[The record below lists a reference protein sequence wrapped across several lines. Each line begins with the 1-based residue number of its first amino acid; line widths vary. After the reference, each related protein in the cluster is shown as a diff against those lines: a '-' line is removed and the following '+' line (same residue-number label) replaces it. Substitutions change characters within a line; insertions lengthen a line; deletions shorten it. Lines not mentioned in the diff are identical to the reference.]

1 MSMTRVRTQKSALSA
16 AESHVF
22 DRARLYV
29 DLDEATDSTC
39 PAATLLVAGFKRR
52 RDRQPSALTR
62 NDVQLL
68 DRLDALMSDY
78 GSIYRTRAAEVC
90 ALLTLEE
97 DELDDLTD
105 EIERMLFEFHRK
117 GTVGIGLVNVPGEST
132 DAVSALALA
141 DAKLMTLGTK
151 SPRRPAP
158 VPARRA
164 DISGALL
171 RWG

>member
-1 MSMTRVRTQKSALSA
+1 MTRDRLRTA
-16 AESHVF
+16 APPASQTHVF

-29 DLDEATDSTC
+29 DLDEATDTASPST
-39 PAATLLVAGFKRR
+39 TLLVVGFRRR

-68 DRLDALMSDY
+68 DRLDTLIGDY
-78 GSIYRTRAAEVC
+78 GAIYRTRATEVC
-90 ALLTLEE
+90 ALVALAE

-105 EIERMLFEFHRK
+105 DIELLLIDLHRK
-117 GTVGIGLVNVPGEST
+117 GSVGIGLVNVPEEAG

-141 DAKLMTLGTK
+141 DEKLMTVGTK
-151 SPRRPAP
+151 SPRWPAP
-158 VPARRA
+158 APARRA
-164 DISGALL
+164 DMSGALL